1 MRRGLLLYPEAMTE
15 PAPLPTEPLLTPE
28 RLGQWAQETPL
39 ADPVLAGLIIDAVS
53 ALLRLYGDAYWE
65 AATLP
70 QRASD
75 IGYFVAKNYYLN
87 PRLLRQETTG
97 PLQES
102 IDDRA
107 LTGLDFSQEQK
118 DELASLV
125 DGSPNSAGDGL
136 FTMGFIRDDAFT
148 HSGNRHGTVV
158 IYDTNAAW
166 PIEYLDTEDVVV
178 FLPEETP

>member
-1 MRRGLLLYPEAMTE
+1 MTE

-39 ADPVLAGLIIDAVS
+39 SDPVLAGLIIDAVT
-53 ALLRLYGDAYWE
+53 ALLRLYGDSYWTV
-65 AATLP
+65 ATLP

-125 DGSPNSAGDGL
+125 DGSPNSAGDEL
-136 FTMGFIRDDAFT
+136 FTMGFTRDDPFT
-148 HSGNRHGTVV
+148 HSGNKHGTVV
-158 IYDTNAAW
+158 VYDTRAGW
-166 PIEYLDTEDVVV
+166 PIEYLNTEDVVV
-178 FLPEETP
+178 FLPEEETP